1 MGQLSGRLL
10 FINKALEMITKVTV
24 VPVWPDKGID
34 ISI

>member
-1 MGQLSGRLL
+1 L

-34 ISI
+34 ISIWHD